1 MPLFHR
7 VALMDFITVL
17 GLVAA
22 TLTTVAFLPQM
33 FQTWR
38 TKSAKDV
45 SYIML
50 ITFSSGLFLWLIY
63 GIYLQA
69 LPIILANTVSLFFNL
84 IILSLKIKY
93 R

>member
-1 MPLFHR
+1 
-7 VALMDFITVL
+7 MDFITIL

-22 TLTTVAFLPQM
+22 TLTTFSFVPQLLK
-33 FQTWR
+33 TWR

-50 ITFSSGLFLWLIY
+50 ISFNIGIFLWLIY
-63 GIYLQA
+63 GLYLSA
-69 LPIILANTVSLFFNL
+69 LPIILANLITLIFNL
-84 IILSLKIKY
+84 IILWLKIRY

>member
-1 MPLFHR
+1 
-7 VALMDFITVL
+7 MDFITIL
-17 GLVAA
+17 GLIAA
-22 TLTTVAFLPQM
+22 TLTTIAFLPQM

-45 SYIML
+45 SYVML

-69 LPIILANTVSLFFNL
+69 LPIILANSVSLFFNL